1 VAVGGSSSDTTGPVL
16 ADASPVVVDKAA
28 KTITVSFNENI
39 ATKTD
44 ANITVYYDEVGG
56 SVADATLTL
65 TTDYTLAITAG
76 KLVITIVK
84 ASAITSNALETG
96 DVYKVAFAA
105 NAVADTAG
113 NGNLVIGKTATD
125 PAAIGSLDDDLVGLG
140 TTSDS
145 DYGF

>member
-1 VAVGGSSSDTTGPVL
+1 
-16 ADASPVVVDKAA
+16 
-28 KTITVSFNENI
+28 
-39 ATKTD
+39 
-44 ANITVYYDEVGG
+44 
-56 SVADATLTL
+56 L

-105 NAVADTAG
+105 NAVADAAG